1 MYDAFYTRKDKP
13 GAQSLVPPRAS
24 ILDITRHIID
34 RSRGF
39 TFDYKKTDH
48 KFLESIDQI
57 IVMNGRN
64 LYGVYTWEKTKH
76 QMWSDPKTHKPGY
89 MKLDKQPVLALP
101 NLNGGHHLVIN
112 PRAATI
118 EKNILKPAAV
128 YTFKKNLDDYLNNVP
143 SRVNG
148 EFTSAAATSSAPGNL
163 ELNVVVPA
171 AAPEEALNLPWVAK
185 VNAGLNQYEI
195 RTSDGSRTF
204 QSYKHRIVY
213 QDPTGKTYLDRIH
226 WCFSSTTSKYR
237 CLFLNEDRKTTQAKI
252 DNGEYALVN
261 LNPGRAAATR

>member
-1 MYDAFYTRKDKP
+1 MNYREFLHRFNYPDSNFAKQQWKSQFGGFEESENLGMTNKISEPRIFDFASGDRIGEESSP
-13 GAQSLVPPRAS
+13 GKVWGVPGGHASRAGKGGY
-24 ILDITRHIID
+24 I
-34 RSRGF
+34 
-39 TFDYKKTDH
+39 
-48 KFLESIDQI
+48 
-57 IVMNGRN
+57 
-64 LYGVYTWEKTKH
+64 
-76 QMWSDPKTHKPGY
+76 PGY
-89 MKLDKQPVLALP
+89 FEAEERAKYPDNPITGEPWVNQPDP
-101 NLNGGHHLVIN
+101 QQNLN
-112 PRAATI
+112 
-118 EKNILKPAAV
+118 E
-128 YTFKKNLDDYLNNVP
+128 YLNNVP
-143 SRVNG
+143 SRVKG

-252 DNGEYALVN
+252 DNGEYTLVN
-261 LNPGRAAATR
+261 LNPGRAAATK